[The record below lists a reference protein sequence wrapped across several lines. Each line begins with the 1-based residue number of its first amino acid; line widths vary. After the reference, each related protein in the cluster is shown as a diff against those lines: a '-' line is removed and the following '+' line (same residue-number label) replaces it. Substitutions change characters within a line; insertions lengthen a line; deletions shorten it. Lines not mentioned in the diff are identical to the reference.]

1 MYPKAIWLKSK
12 SKESAARSYW
22 IVTCQSKYELYGK
35 ETVYFGTLREVLKA
49 TKRTMRAH
57 IFELGIFLTQ
67 LSLAQKLD
75 RKECRINAVK
85 SNWRRLGTTSY
96 TRVLCVQ
103 GITERSIVNAEVRYI
118 VEQL

>member
-1 MYPKAIWLKSK
+1 MYPKAVWLKSK
-12 SKESAARSYW
+12 SNATRSYW

-67 LSLAQKLD
+67 ICLAQH
-75 RKECRINAVK
+75 RECRINAVR
-85 SNWRRLGTTSY
+85 SSWRRLNTTSY

-103 GITERSIVNAEVRYI
+103 GITEGAIVNTEVRYI
-118 VEQL
+118 VEQLPL